1 MATVSR
7 GLPSRPHLDV
17 PKREARALLKDF
29 RAGKSEALERVARR
43 HPRFKH
49 ANSTGP
55 SPQPS
60 PRGEGEDKQ
69 RAASARAGIQKF
81 LLNDAQLVIARE
93 YGFSNWAE
101 LKERIHGNTVAGLLQ
116 KAIHDDD
123 RESVVRLLRAHP
135 NMLHIPLWSGN
146 WGPPMSHAA
155 NLGRLEIIKA
165 IAELGARDFQ
175 HAFDRALLQGK
186 LESARWLFEQGAKL
200 TPGIVMGSCETLNP
214 KGLGFLAELGAP
226 FVDGKGDRL
235 APLAL
240 ALETYGRNP
249 AGKHAVL
256 EIFARQGYALPD
268 TPMMAFHRGDLGRL
282 KEFLRRD
289 PKLIERRFSLVEI
302 YPPELGCAKDG
313 RSGMHWTPID
323 GTTLLHLAIDFDE
336 VEIFELLLAQGADVN
351 ARGNVDAEGFGAHTP
366 LFNTVVSHGR
376 RQGAMA
382 GRLLERGASTTA
394 GASLRKFLDWCETPR
409 WHEAHDVTP
418 AEWGRTFP
426 QKGWVNAEALRL
438 LDFGTAT
445 PR

>member
-7 GLPSRPHLDV
+7 RLPEKPHLDV
-17 PKREARALLKDF
+17 PKREARTLLKEW
-29 RAGKSEALERVARR
+29 RARLPEALDRIRGQ
-43 HPRFKH
+43 HPKFHEADH
-49 ANSTGP
+49 AAVS
-55 SPQPS
+55 
-60 PRGEGEDKQ
+60 
-69 RAASARAGIQKF
+69 AAKF
-81 LLNDAQLVIARE
+81 LLTDAQLVVARE
-93 YGFSNWAE
+93 YGFSTWAE
-101 LKERIHGNTVAGLLQ
+101 LKQRINADTVAGLLQ
-116 KAIHDDD
+116 EAIHRDD
-123 RESVVRLLRAHP
+123 RQAVVRLLRANP
-135 NMLHIPLWSGN
+135 NLLHIPLWSGN

-165 IAELGARDFQ
+165 VASLGAQDYQ

-186 LESARWLFEQGAKL
+186 LECARWLHEQGAKL
-200 TPGIVMGSCETLNP
+200 VPGIVMGACETLNP
-214 KGLGFLAELGAP
+214 AGLGFLAELGAP
-226 FVDGKGDRL
+226 FTDAKGNRL

-249 AGKHAVL
+249 AGKHAAM
-256 EIFARQGYALPD
+256 EIFARQGYPLPD
-268 TPMMAFHRGDLGRL
+268 TPMMAFHRGDVPRL

-289 PKLIERRFSLVEI
+289 PGLIRRRFSSVEI

-313 RSGMHWTPID
+313 RAGMHWTPID
-323 GTTLLHLAIDFDE
+323 GTTLLHLSIDFDE
-336 VEIFELLLAQGADVN
+336 AEVFELLLAQGADVN
-351 ARGNVDAEGFGAHTP
+351 ARANLDAEGFGGHTP
-366 LFNTVVSHGR
+366 IFNAVVSHGR
-376 RQGAMA
+376 HQGSMA

-394 GASLRKFLDWCETPR
+394 RASLRKFLDWCETPR